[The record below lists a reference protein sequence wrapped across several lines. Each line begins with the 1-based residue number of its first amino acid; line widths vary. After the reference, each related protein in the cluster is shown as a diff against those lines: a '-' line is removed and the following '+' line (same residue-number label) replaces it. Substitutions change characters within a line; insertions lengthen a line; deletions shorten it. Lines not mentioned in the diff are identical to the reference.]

1 MSMAEEFFEIEVI
14 VECPDCKARWYDW
27 IPYEP
32 SLPEVIEEKCTECRV
47 LNNLKKY
54 NEKKKIDYSQLFE

>member
-1 MSMAEEFFEIEVI
+1 MSISEEFFEIEVI

-32 SLPEVIEEKCTECRV
+32 ELPEVIQEKCYDCRM
-47 LNNLKKY
+47 LNNLIKDKK
-54 NEKKKIDYSQLFE
+54 EKKIDYSQLFE